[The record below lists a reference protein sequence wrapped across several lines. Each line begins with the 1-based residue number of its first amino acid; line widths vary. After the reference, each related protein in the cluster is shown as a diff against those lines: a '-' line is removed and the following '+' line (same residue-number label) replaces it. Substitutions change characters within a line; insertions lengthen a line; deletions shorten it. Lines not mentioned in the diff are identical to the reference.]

1 MKAEEKLYLINEIL
15 GCYYECTNREIGYK
29 DGMIDAINIILHFV
43 DIEEETK

>member
-15 GCYYECTNREIGYK
+15 GCYYDCTNREIGYK